1 MLLTRTEIDNRYTH
15 DFSPP
20 LPHAKSRVSPSIR
33 IDPPMNSLRASVIN
47 DDRMSNPHRGLPPPS
62 AMNLPDPSRQAQ
74 PPLGQPLGVMPHP
87 PNQWQGQED
96 SMRNW
101 LAAKAEEDKRK
112 QEEEKTRQEG
122 FRLEQRRIEQ
132 SMLRESLQAGVPPA
146 MVPIMFIG
154 GSNLASSSIELL
166 QQYASQL
173 QLSQQQMQQQSS
185 PELQR
190 ETRMISQPAA
200 PYGMAQQSQAGEPL
214 PRLTTNEMFVQPPP
228 PGNPGSA
235 HPLQQTQTLS
245 QDQIA
250 SSPSIYFHH
259 WVPPSESKGQP
270 QTPAGRDA
278 PVSAHPSSHVSEADH
293 KESPRKRK
301 ATGGHQPNPPP
312 SAGPQYTSPSF
323 SSASRKGGHARARSI
338 TSAKDPEGRTESRPE
353 VEAPR
358 PAQSGPI
365 EDPRSRG
372 DERPIRAPPDARPE
386 SRGDAH

>member
-1 MLLTRTEIDNRYTH
+1 
-15 DFSPP
+15 
-20 LPHAKSRVSPSIR
+20 
-33 IDPPMNSLRASVIN
+33 
-47 DDRMSNPHRGLPPPS
+47 
-62 AMNLPDPSRQAQ
+62 MNLPDPRVQAPQ

-185 PELQR
+185 PELRR
-190 ETRMISQPAA
+190 ETRMISQPSV
-200 PYGMAQQSQAGEPL
+200 PYGMAQPTQAGEPAQPVVPSQTTFSAYQPPVPRGAHTSAPRSATHTQL
-214 PRLTTNEMFVQPPP
+214 PRLTTNEMYVQQPPL
-228 PGNPGSA
+228 GNPGSA
-235 HPLQQTQTLS
+235 HPLQQTQSLS
-245 QDQIA
+245 QDQTA

-259 WVPPSESKGQP
+259 WVPPGESKVQP

-278 PVSAHPSSHVSEADH
+278 PASAHPSSHVSEADY

-338 TSAKDPEGRTESRPE
+338 TSAKEPEDRRESKAE

-358 PAQSGPI
+358 PAQPGPI

-372 DERPIRAPPDARPE
+372 DERPTRAPPDARPE